1 MSRRS
6 IHSFTS
12 LASLMLLTSA
22 AVALYQPPQS
32 TPAKAAAS
40 AENDAKSI
48 KGDTNKRYFLTMPD
62 GETPAAGHKLLIVL
76 PGGDGSANFRGFVKN
91 IAARAVPPGYIVVQA
106 LAPEWTDHPERIV
119 WPTASDKDPKATFP
133 TEQFIVELVEEV
145 RASHPVD
152 PSKVF
157 MFGWSSGGPPSYAAA
172 LREGSPVRGAFVAMS
187 VFKPD
192 RLPALDGARDKA
204 FYMLHSPQDFIPMH
218 FPEAARDRL
227 AAAGAKTTL
236 ATYQGGHGWKGD
248 VFGNIRTGVEWL
260 EANSGSGPKTTP

>member
-32 TPAKAAAS
+32 APPKATAAG
-40 AENDAKSI
+40 ETEAKSI
-48 KGDTNKRYFLTMPD
+48 KGDVNKRYFLTMPE
-62 GETPAAGHKLLIVL
+62 GEAPSTGYKLLIVL

-91 IAARAVPPGYIVVQA
+91 IAAKALPPGYIVVQA
-106 LAPEWTDHPERIV
+106 LAPQWTDHPERIV
-119 WPTASDKDPKATFP
+119 WPTAVDKDPKVTFP

-145 RASHPVD
+145 KAAHPVN

-157 MFGWSSGGPPSYAAA
+157 MLGWSSGGPPSYAAA

-192 RLPALDGARDKA
+192 RLPALDGAKGKA
-204 FYMLHSPQDFIPMH
+204 FYMLHSPQDFIHMR
-218 FPEAARDRL
+218 FPEAARDQL
-227 AAAGAKTTL
+227 AAAGGKTTL
-236 ATYQGGHGWKGD
+236 TTYEGGHGWKGD
-248 VFGNIRTGVEWL
+248 VFGNIRAGVEWL
-260 EANSGSGPKTTP
+260 EANSGSAAKVTP